1 MFFLQKKNIV
11 WVVYWCFLLYLT
23 DPSCLLHIYLGGLG
37 GFGLELANWLILRG
51 ATNIVLTSRSGIRTG
66 YQSLCIRRWQ
76 EIGVTVVVSTA
87 DVTSEKGAQQL
98 IKEASK
104 LGPVGGIFNL
114 AVVSFTLNA
123 SGILHTAE
131 FNIL

>member
-1 MFFLQKKNIV
+1 M
-11 WVVYWCFLLYLT
+11 
-23 DPSCLLHIYLGGLG
+23 
-37 GFGLELANWLILRG
+37 
-51 ATNIVLTSRSGIRTG
+51 
-66 YQSLCIRRWQ
+66 
-76 EIGVTVVVSTA
+76 GVTVVVLTA
-87 DVTSEKGAQQL
+87 DVTNEKGAQQL

-131 FNIL
+131 LNIL